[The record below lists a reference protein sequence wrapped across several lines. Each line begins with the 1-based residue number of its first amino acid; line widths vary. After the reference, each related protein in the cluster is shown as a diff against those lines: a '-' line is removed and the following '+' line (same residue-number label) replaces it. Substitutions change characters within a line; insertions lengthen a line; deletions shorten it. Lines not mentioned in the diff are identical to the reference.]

1 MKSRMIRKLAFYL
14 FSLALLLPGFGI
26 QMPVVAQTPYQKP
39 PKAVLDVLNAPSTPS
54 VSFSPARDRMLLMD
68 SERYPT
74 IGDMAEPMLRLAGLR
89 INPNTN
95 GPHRMARIMGLTLRN
110 LADGKEIKIAVPA
123 NAHLGF
129 GGGGGRGGGGGA
141 IAGGWSPDGKHFAFT
156 NTTATGIELWVG
168 DAATGAVRRAP
179 GVMLNAAYGEAMQ
192 WMPESKTLLCQMIVT
207 GRGKPPAELR
217 VPTGPNI
224 QESYGKHSPAPTFED
239 LLKSSH
245 DEDLFEYYVTS
256 QLALVNAVNLRAAP
270 VGKPAI
276 FSSTEASP
284 DGNHI
289 LVVRNHKPYSYI
301 LTANAFP
308 KEVEVW
314 DHAGKIVHK
323 LASLPLAD
331 QVPLEG
337 VTTGPR
343 GYHWR
348 PTIGAESATL
358 VWVEALDGGD
368 TRKPAPLRDRVLML
382 KAPFQGTP
390 TEITKTQ
397 YRYAGITWGEKGLAF
412 LRDAD
417 RQRRTGRT
425 FLINV
430 DDASQQPRL
439 VWERSAQDRYNDPGQ
454 PVMRALP
461 NGQRVMWQH
470 GNHIYLNGQ
479 GASPQG
485 DRPFLDRF
493 DLTTLKAE
501 RLFRCDDKS
510 FESVVALLT
519 DDASRFI
526 TRYETSNDQ
535 PNYFIRSAGDSSKKA
550 LTKFS
555 DPTPQLRAIKKQ
567 LVTYK
572 RADGVPLSFT
582 LYLPPDYKPGT
593 ALPSVIW
600 AYPLEFGDANTAGQ
614 ISGSTN
620 RFTTISGMSQ
630 LFFVLQGYAVLDSA
644 TMPVIGDPETM
655 NNTYVEQIVAS
666 AKAAIDKAVEMG
678 VTDRNR
684 VGVGGHSYGAFMTAN
699 LLAHSDLFKA
709 GIARSGAYNRTLTP
723 FGFQSERRTLWQ
735 APDMYLKVSPFMF
748 AEKIK
753 EPILLIHG
761 EADDNSGTFPIQ
773 SDRMYQAIKGNG
785 GNVRYVTLPLEPH
798 GYTARESLEH
808 TLWEMI
814 TWVDKYVKNAQPATA
829 SR

>member
-1 MKSRMIRKLAFYL
+1 MNRAKRTFAFYL
-14 FSLALLLPGFGI
+14 LSFVLLLPGFNAG
-26 QMPVVAQTPYQKP
+26 AQTPYQKP
-39 PKAVLDVLNAPSTPS
+39 PKAILDVLNAPSTPS
-54 VSFSPARDRMLLMD
+54 VSFSPTRERMLLIQ

-74 IGDMAEPMLRLAGLR
+74 IADLAEPMLRLAGMR

-95 GPHRMARIMGLTLRN
+95 GPHRVPRITGLALRN
-110 LADGKEIKIAVPA
+110 LTDGKEIKIAVPA
-123 NAHLGF
+123 NARLGF
-129 GGGGGRGGGGGA
+129 AGGGGRGGGQFAGGG
-141 IAGGWSPDGKHFAFT
+141 GGWSHDGKHFAFT

-168 DAATGAVRRAP
+168 DATTGAVRRVT
-179 GVMLNAAYGEAMQ
+179 GVALNAAYGEAVQ
-192 WMPESKTLLCQMIVT
+192 WMPDNKTLLCQLVVA
-207 GRGKPPAELR
+207 GRGKPPAEPK
-217 VPTGPNI
+217 VPAGPNI
-224 QESYGKHSPAPTFED
+224 QESYGRHSPAPTFED
-239 LLKSSH
+239 LLKNPH
-245 DEDLFEYYVTS
+245 DEDLFEYYATS
-256 QLALVNAVNLRAAP
+256 QLALVNIATLRATP

-276 FSSTEASP
+276 FASTEASP

-314 DHAGKIVHK
+314 DHTGKVEQK

-331 QVPLEG
+331 QVPIEG
-337 VTTGPR
+337 VPTGPR
-343 GYHWR
+343 GYQWR
-348 PTIGAESATL
+348 PTENATL

-368 TRKPAPLRDRVLML
+368 TRKPAQERDRVLML
-382 KAPFQGTP
+382 KAPFQGAP
-390 TEITKTQ
+390 TEIARTQ
-397 YRYAGITWGEKGLAF
+397 FRYAGITWGEKGLAF
-412 LRDAD
+412 LRDND
-417 RQRRTGRT
+417 RARRSGRT
-425 FLINV
+425 FLLNV
-430 DDASQQPRL
+430 DDLSQKPKL
-439 VWERSAQDRYNDPGQ
+439 VWERSVQDRYNDPGQ
-454 PVMRALP
+454 PVMRTLA

-470 GNHIYLNGQ
+470 GNHIYLNGL

-493 DLTTLKAE
+493 DLATFKAE
-501 RLFRCDDKS
+501 RLFRSDDRSYES
-510 FESVVALLT
+510 FVALMA

-526 TRYETSNDQ
+526 TRYETSNDP

-550 LTKFS
+550 LTSFT
-555 DPTPQLRAIKKQ
+555 DPTPQLRAIKKR

-582 LYLPPDYKPGT
+582 LYLPPDYKEGT
-593 ALPSVIW
+593 RLPSVIW
-600 AYPLEFGDANTAGQ
+600 AYPREFGDADTAGQ
-614 ISGSTN
+614 VSGSAN

-630 LFFVLQGYAVLDSA
+630 LFFLLQGYAILDDA

-735 APDMYLKVSPFMF
+735 APEMYLKVSPFMF
-748 AEKIK
+748 ADKIK

-761 EADDNSGTFPIQ
+761 EVDDNSGTFPIQ
-773 SDRMYQAIKGNG
+773 TDRLYQAIKGNG
-785 GNVRYVTLPLEPH
+785 GNVRYVTLPLEAH
-798 GYTARESLEH
+798 GYAARESLEH
-808 TLWEMI
+808 TLWEMV
-814 TWVDKYVKNAQPATA
+814 TWFDKYVKNAPPSTA

>member
-1 MKSRMIRKLAFYL
+1 MNRAKCKFAS
-14 FSLALLLPGFGI
+14 SLLSLVLLLPCFTAT
-26 QMPVVAQTPYQKP
+26 AQTLYQKP
-39 PKAVLDVLNAPSTPS
+39 PKAILDVLNAPSTPT
-54 VSFSPARDRMLLMD
+54 VSFSPTRDRMLLIQ

-74 IGDMAEPMLRLAGLR
+74 IADLAEPMLRLAGLR
-89 INPNTN
+89 INPTTN
-95 GPHRMARIMGLTLRN
+95 GPHRAPRITGLTLRN
-110 LADGKEIKIAVPA
+110 IADGKEIKIAVPA

-129 GGGGGRGGGGGA
+129 GGGGRGGGAFGGGA
-141 IAGGWSPDGKHFAFT
+141 GWSFDGKHFAFT
-156 NTTATGIELWVG
+156 NTTPTGIELWVG
-168 DAATGAVRRAP
+168 DATTGAVRRAP
-179 GVMLNAAYGEAMQ
+179 GVVLNAAYGEAMQ
-192 WMPESKTLLCQMIVT
+192 WMPDNKTLLCQTIVA
-207 GRGKPPAELR
+207 GRGKPPAEPK

-224 QESYGKHSPAPTFED
+224 QESYGKHSPAATFED
-239 LLKSSH
+239 LLKNPH
-245 DEDLFEYYVTS
+245 DEDLFEYYATS
-256 QLALVNAVNLRAAP
+256 QLVLVNVATLRAAP

-314 DHAGKIVHK
+314 DHTGKLEHK

-331 QVPLEG
+331 QVPIEG
-337 VTTGPR
+337 VPTGPR
-343 GYHWR
+343 QYRWR
-348 PTIGAESATL
+348 PTESATL

-368 TRKPAPLRDRVLML
+368 TRKSAPQRDRVLML
-382 KAPFQGTP
+382 KAPFQGGP
-390 TEITKTQ
+390 TEIIKTQ
-397 YRYAGITWGEKGLAF
+397 YRYSGMTWGEKGLAF
-412 LRDAD
+412 LSDAD
-417 RQRRTGRT
+417 RGRRTGRT
-425 FLINV
+425 YLINV
-430 DDASQQPRL
+430 DDPAQQPRL
-439 VWERSAQDRYNDPGQ
+439 IWERSVQDRYNNPGQ
-454 PVMRALP
+454 PVMRTLA

-470 GNHIYLNGQ
+470 GNHIYLDGQ

-493 DLTTLKAE
+493 DLTTFKSE
-501 RLFRCDDKS
+501 RLFRCDEKS
-510 FESVVALLT
+510 YESVVALLA

-526 TRYETSNDQ
+526 TRYETSNDP
-535 PNYFIRSAGDSSKKA
+535 PNYFVRSTGEASKKA
-550 LTKFS
+550 LTSFS

-582 LYLPPDYKPGT
+582 LYLPPDYKEGT
-593 ALPSVIW
+593 RLPSVIW
-600 AYPLEFGDANTAGQ
+600 AYPREFGDADTAGQ
-614 ISGSTN
+614 VSGSTN

-630 LFFVLQGYAVLDSA
+630 LFFLLQGYAILDDA

-666 AKAAIDKAVEMG
+666 AKAAIDKAVELG

-735 APDMYLKVSPFMF
+735 ASEMYLKVSPFMF
-748 AEKIK
+748 ADKIK

-814 TWVDKYVKNAQPATA
+814 TWFDKYVKNAQPATA